1 MEQAAAKGGQPPKQ
15 NGNQCAHI
23 AEVNF
28 LYLEERESTN
38 LEELLID
45 AWNFMALSEEADEEA
60 CEEWR
65 NTTMREEQITMEAI
79 KKQNTSRDK
88 YKAFESELYKFL
100 QSSEQKM

>member
-28 LYLEERESTN
+28 LYPEERESTN

-60 CEEWR
+60 CEEL
-65 NTTMREEQITMEAI
+65 EQ
-79 KKQNTSRDK
+79 DW
-88 YKAFESELYKFL
+88 
-100 QSSEQKM
+100 